1 MIFSEYFC
9 VFCPPRQP
17 FRTVSDVFFAPF
29 PLSICPRCLF
39 LSLRTFVCS
48 RLPRPVPPF
57 FVLCAVRRS
66 LSSRIPSSSTLPRRP
81 LRVPFSFVI
90 LPSAT
95 SRGVPC
101 RACLLCRLLVLILPF
116 LVSPS
121 SLCALRRSSFR
132 DRSSIAVRPRPSR
145 IWFARRRNNDIP
157 RADLIFDG
165 KKVPRRKLFGEL
177 CSVHVT
183 VKYLRYCVITS
194 IVAIVRD
201 AASTPR
207 PIE

>member
-29 PLSICPRCLF
+29 PLSICPRRLF

-66 LSSRIPSSSTLPRRP
+66 LSCRIPSSRPFPRRP

-95 SRGVPC
+95 PRGVPC
-101 RACLLCRLLVLILPF
+101 RACFLCRLLPHVPPCFRSLFTLRTMPISRSYALCRSLVLTHYADLSF
-116 LVSPS
+116 KDCHSL
-121 SLCALRRSSFR
+121 LCA
-132 DRSSIAVRPRPSR
+132 RPSQT
-145 IWFARRRNNDIP
+145 FACGP
-157 RADLIFDG
+157 
-165 KKVPRRKLFGEL
+165 
-177 CSVHVT
+177 
-183 VKYLRYCVITS
+183 
-194 IVAIVRD
+194 
-201 AASTPR
+201 
-207 PIE
+207 